1 MVEVKNVTQMIG
13 EAQLRWCG
21 LALRMKDEEGI
32 RKILKEPVRG
42 RGPRKG
48 DRTRTVR

>member
-21 LALRMKDEEGI
+21 LALRMNGEKGV
-32 RKILKEPVRG
+32 RKALKEPVRG
-42 RGPRKG
+42 RRPKNR
-48 DRTRTVR
+48 D